1 MFVID
6 GQFSA
11 LTVLGV
17 CGEAALEGDGVVV
30 LVRLAG
36 QDEVLLSGQLAVEAV
51 HAEVDTM
58 PSLLHRGE

>member
-51 HAEVDTM
+51 HAEVDAM